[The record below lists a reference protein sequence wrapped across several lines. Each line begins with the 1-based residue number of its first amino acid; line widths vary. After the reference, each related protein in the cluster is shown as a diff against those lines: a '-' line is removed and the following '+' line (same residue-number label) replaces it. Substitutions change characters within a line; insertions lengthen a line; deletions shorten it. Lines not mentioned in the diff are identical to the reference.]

1 MKILHFWIFPPKI
14 WIFQTL
20 WVLMRLARA
29 ESCWRRFW
37 NFGSDHCRY
46 FWSDLSDPKPKLVLS
61 MLRPNRSG
69 FIHSVNLT
77 SYEWRSKQRKRE
89 GEIKEREKMGQN
101 FKVEIA
107 TRKRQKIL
115 LWLSWMLRLE
125 CSIQVSGMLI
135 LGSNFSTPPCK
146 LMLREVFFIWWQVW
160 SEKIQFF
167 FNV

>member
-1 MKILHFWIFPPKI
+1 
-14 WIFQTL
+14 
-20 WVLMRLARA
+20 MRLARA

-107 TRKRQKIL
+107 TLCRKQKK
-115 LWLSWMLRLE
+115 SYFDFLE
-125 CSIQVSGMLI
+125 CCDWNAPSKSQECWYWDPIFQRHHANWCYAKYFSSGDKCDLKKKPI
-135 LGSNFSTPPCK
+135 FL
-146 LMLREVFFIWWQVW
+146 
-160 SEKIQFF
+160 
-167 FNV
+167 

>member
-1 MKILHFWIFPPKI
+1 MFENSSFLNFPAQNLNFSNTVGPYAVGTSRKLLKTILKFRFRSLSLFLIWFKWPETKIG
-14 WIFQTL
+14 
-20 WVLMRLARA
+20 VM
-29 ESCWRRFW
+29 
-37 NFGSDHCRY
+37 
-46 FWSDLSDPKPKLVLS
+46 
-61 MLRPNRSG
+61 RPNRSG